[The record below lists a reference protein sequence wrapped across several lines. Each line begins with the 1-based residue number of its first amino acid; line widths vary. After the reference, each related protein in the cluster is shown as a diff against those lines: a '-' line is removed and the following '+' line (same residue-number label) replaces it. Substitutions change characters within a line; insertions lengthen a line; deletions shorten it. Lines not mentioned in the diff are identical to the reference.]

1 MSTIE
6 NPQITLLELDK
17 LEDKIKDNSATRDD
31 YIRIDYYIKFLTG
44 VLDFFLNKLKEN
56 KIPSYEDFIYQ
67 RKKQSSSELNVL
79 VGTALGMISV
89 LKKYVTGK

>member
-17 LEDKIKDNSATRDD
+17 LEDKIKDNSASKDD
-31 YIRIDYYIKFLTG
+31 YARIDYYTTFLIG
-44 VLDFFLNKLKEN
+44 VRDFFLNKLKESR
-56 KIPSYEDFIYQ
+56 ITSYEDFIYQ